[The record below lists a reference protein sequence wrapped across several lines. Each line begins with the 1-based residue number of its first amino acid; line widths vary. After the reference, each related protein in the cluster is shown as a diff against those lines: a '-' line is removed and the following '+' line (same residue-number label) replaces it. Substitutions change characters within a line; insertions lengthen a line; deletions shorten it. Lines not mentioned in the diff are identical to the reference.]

1 MIWSQCPSDYKSLD
15 KVLLRVLGDF
25 SLSEGETNDEEGV
38 VFSSC
43 LGDSIVDL
51 NTVES
56 MSIVVDPDLPSSE
69 TILSNF
75 MNGEEDASEEESS
88 LIISVVLVS

>member
-1 MIWSQCPSDYKSLD
+1 M
-15 KVLLRVLGDF
+15 LGDF